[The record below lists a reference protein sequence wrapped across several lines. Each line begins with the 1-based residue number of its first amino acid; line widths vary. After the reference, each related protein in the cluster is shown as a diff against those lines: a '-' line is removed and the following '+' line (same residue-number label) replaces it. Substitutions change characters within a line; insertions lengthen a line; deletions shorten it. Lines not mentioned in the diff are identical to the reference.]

1 MPIFQTSGS
10 TEKLNNLLRVTQKE
24 TVQSGLVDRPTE
36 KRWRTHPW
44 LLVFSQQDAGLED
57 ARKVGMEEAEL
68 SQNLWPG

>member
-36 KRWRTHPW
+36 KRWRTYPW
-44 LLVFSQQDAGLED
+44 LLVFSQQ
-57 ARKVGMEEAEL
+57 MEERAWGAQVGSFNGL
-68 SQNLWPG
+68 A